1 MYTKTYQ
8 CICRLLGVSC
18 WDPPKGHTPTSWDGL
33 LIHHLPKTISRKG
46 LLKTYRYVY
55 VYVYLHTQVHPYL
68 CIYVNKYTYIYIQ
81 MYVCNVCM
89 YVCMYGWMYGW
100 MHACMYVY
108 IYIYTI
114 HKWIRTRIQKYS
126 HAYKNTIRTRIQKHT
141 HGLFTYVHIHTL
153 GFHTKP
159 EMSLVIML
167 LVI

>member
-89 YVCMYGWMYGW
+89 YGWMYGW